1 MVTFL
6 KAGNAKAMG
15 MQKRLQ
21 PLPPYHSCHIGPS
34 SLFQCNGEVHYA
46 ILMPLVVEMT
56 KLINADGQ
64 QIHYDKH
71 LISSS
76 AGLQD

>member
-1 MVTFL
+1 
-6 KAGNAKAMG
+6 MG
-15 MQKRLQ
+15 RQKRHQL
-21 PLPPYHSCHIGPS
+21 LPPYRSCHIGS
-34 SLFQCNGEVHYA
+34 ASLFQCNGEVHYA
-46 ILMPLVVEMT
+46 VLMPLVVEMT